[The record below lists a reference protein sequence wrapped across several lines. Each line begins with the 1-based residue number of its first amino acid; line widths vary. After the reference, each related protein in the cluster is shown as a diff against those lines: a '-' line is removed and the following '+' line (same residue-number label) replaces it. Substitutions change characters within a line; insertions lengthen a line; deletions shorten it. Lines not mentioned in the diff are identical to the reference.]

1 MEVDLEFIV
10 RRCGSGDETALSLLG
25 RATFLETYAGRS
37 EAADL
42 LAYAETEHSIESY
55 RLWLANEFAHIWA
68 VETAVGRSAIGYL
81 VALISPNA
89 VSGPEIEIKRLYL
102 LYRFHRNGLGQ
113 LLMNE
118 VLAAARQS
126 RVVKFFLKVQDANQS
141 AIDFYLHNGFRVVGE
156 EPFRAGNRDYKVLVM
171 RLAL

>member
-1 MEVDLEFIV
+1 MEFIV
-10 RRCGSGDETALSLLG
+10 RRCRSGDETALSLLG

-89 VSGPEIEIKRLYL
+89 VSGPEIEIKRLSPAGTYSQAI
-102 LYRFHRNGLGQ
+102 RSNGPLVFSSRQTPRGLDGQ
-113 LLMNE
+113 RLVGRRLSNRRAS
-118 VLAAARQS
+118 LSTIS
-126 RVVKFFLKVQDANQS
+126 RRSRAP
-141 AIDFYLHNGFRVVGE
+141 ADFRSDM
-156 EPFRAGNRDYKVLVM
+156 P
-171 RLAL
+171 